1 MINERTLRRALIIIA
16 LAGLALGLAAAFT
29 GRNGLARWIWAAG
42 TIPVVAGLAIS
53 IARDFL
59 AGRMGVDAVAFVSM
73 AAALALGQTLAGV
86 VVAIMYAGGSVL
98 EDFAV
103 GRAERD
109 LKSLVDR
116 APRVAHRKTEGSF
129 EDVPIDLVVVGDA
142 LLVRAGEVIP
152 VDGQITSPSASLDE
166 SAVTGEP
173 IPVTRRAGEAARSG
187 AINAGET
194 FEMRASATAGESTYA
209 GIIKMVTAAQTA
221 KAPFIRMAD
230 RFALLLLPVTLL
242 VAGAAW
248 ALSGDPVRGLAVL
261 VAATPCPLI
270 LAAPVAFIAGA
281 AQAAR
286 RSILIKGG
294 GPLEALARVHTVMFD
309 KTGTLTVG
317 GARLVAVETA
327 PGQDPDELL
336 RFAASLEQASHHVV
350 AAAIVSAAVGKGLK
364 LQIPQNV
371 RETMGSGLGGVVDAR
386 KVCVGSHQLVYG
398 GGRLEE
404 WAARALRRASWRS
417 ALSVF
422 VSIDG
427 RAAGALLLADE
438 LRRETPRAVRAL
450 RSAGVARIVMVT
462 GDRAD
467 AAETIGAALDLDAVL
482 ADRVPADKVEAVAL
496 EQRLNPTL
504 MVGDGIND
512 APALAAADVGI
523 AMGARGASASSEAAD
538 VVILV
543 NQLDRVSDAVVI
555 ARRTR
560 AIAMQSIVVGM
571 ALSGLA
577 MGAAAFGWLT
587 PVAGALTQEAI
598 DVAVILN
605 ALRALSPGGARRR
618 ASMPVAAAQDLREDH
633 ERLEASLDRLRQIAD
648 ALDDAD
654 AKTAVEYV
662 AEANRIV
669 AKDIVEHELADEN
682 SVYPRLSSIL
692 SDGYG
697 LFAMS
702 RAHREILHMARLLA
716 RLADGLSPNDADRYL
731 IRDGQRIIES
741 IESLVRIHSAQE
753 EDIYES
759 AGTELISERRWL
771 GASNSKALRGRGA
784 APGPSSEGA
793 RNSGLGW
800 RMAAAALAVLAF
812 GGGWLTWS
820 LHRGTAAHYVT
831 QQLERGSVV
840 RTVTASGVVSPTAIA
855 VGARVSGVIQALY
868 CDANIKVKM
877 GQLCAKIDPRPYQFV
892 VEKNMADLAAAGA
905 RLEKHQADLAQAKAS
920 IEGQEALAKRRAVSR
935 KAIDKS
941 RKAFERAQSQ
951 TKRDEATVA
960 ELQAALHA
968 AETNLGYTDIVSPI
982 DGTVVSRNVE
992 VGQRVAADSETP
1004 PLFVIAADLTLTHID
1019 AIISERDIGEVKRGD
1034 KASISIASFPNH
1046 LFAGEVTQIRHSPQ
1060 THEDV
1065 ATYDVVISAPNP
1077 DLLLEAD
1084 MTATI
1089 RIVINK
1095 RDDVLRAPNQAL
1107 YYSPRNLTIP
1117 SGGASLRAPPDGR
1130 SQLWIL
1136 RDGGPTAITVQLG
1149 LDDGA
1154 YTEIVKGD
1162 LQPGDELI
1170 IGESG
1175 GVLEKPA
1182 ARLPLLLE
1190 GKPRS

>member
-1 MINERTLRRALIIIA
+1 M
-16 LAGLALGLAAAFT
+16 
-29 GRNGLARWIWAAG
+29 
-42 TIPVVAGLAIS
+42 
-53 IARDFL
+53 
-59 AGRMGVDAVAFVSM
+59 
-73 AAALALGQTLAGV
+73 
-86 VVAIMYAGGSVL
+86 
-98 EDFAV
+98 
-103 GRAERD
+103 
-109 LKSLVDR
+109 
-116 APRVAHRKTEGSF
+116 
-129 EDVPIDLVVVGDA
+129 
-142 LLVRAGEVIP
+142 
-152 VDGQITSPSASLDE
+152 
-166 SAVTGEP
+166 
-173 IPVTRRAGEAARSG
+173 
-187 AINAGET
+187 
-194 FEMRASATAGESTYA
+194 
-209 GIIKMVTAAQTA
+209 
-221 KAPFIRMAD
+221 
-230 RFALLLLPVTLL
+230 
-242 VAGAAW
+242 
-248 ALSGDPVRGLAVL
+248 
-261 VAATPCPLI
+261 
-270 LAAPVAFIAGA
+270 
-281 AQAAR
+281 
-286 RSILIKGG
+286 
-294 GPLEALARVHTVMFD
+294 
-309 KTGTLTVG
+309 
-317 GARLVAVETA
+317 
-327 PGQDPDELL
+327 
-336 RFAASLEQASHHVV
+336 
-350 AAAIVSAAVGKGLK
+350 
-364 LQIPQNV
+364 
-371 RETMGSGLGGVVDAR
+371 
-386 KVCVGSHQLVYG
+386 
-398 GGRLEE
+398 
-404 WAARALRRASWRS
+404 
-417 ALSVF
+417 F

-560 AIAMQSIVVGM
+560 TIAMQSIVVGM

-605 ALRALSPGGARRR
+605 ALRALSPGRTRRR

-771 GASNSKALRGRGA
+771 GASKSKALRGRGA

-840 RTVTASGVVSPTAIA
+840 RTVTASGVVSPTATA
-855 VGARVSGVIQALY
+855 PVGARVSGVIQALY
-868 CDANIKVKM
+868 CDANIKVKV

-892 VEKNMADLAAAGA
+892 VDKNRADLAAAGA
-905 RLEKHQADLAQAKAS
+905 RLEKDQADLAQAKAS
-920 IEGQEALAKRRAVSR
+920 IERQEALAKRRAISR

-951 TKRDEATVA
+951 TKRDEARVA

-1019 AIISERDIGEVKRGD
+1019 AIISERDIGEVKLGD
-1034 KASISIASFPNH
+1034 KASISVASFPNH

-1060 THEDV
+1060 AHEDV

-1077 DLLLEAD
+1077 DLLLEAG

-1089 RIVINK
+1089 RIVINR
-1095 RDDVLRAPNQAL
+1095 RDGVLRAPNQAL
-1107 YYSPRNLTIP
+1107 YYSPKDLTIP
-1117 SGGASLRAPPDGR
+1117 SGDARLRAPPDGW

-1149 LDDGA
+1149 LDDGV

-1175 GVLEKPA
+1175 SVLEKPA
-1182 ARLPLLLE
+1182 ARLPALL
-1190 GKPRS
+1190 